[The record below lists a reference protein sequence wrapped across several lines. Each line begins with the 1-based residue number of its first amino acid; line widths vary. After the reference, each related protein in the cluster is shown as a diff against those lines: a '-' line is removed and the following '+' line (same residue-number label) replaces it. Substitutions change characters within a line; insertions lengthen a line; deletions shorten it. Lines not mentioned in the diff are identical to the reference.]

1 MGYGEL
7 MLRAP
12 PQLCLG
18 LVATRASL
26 APDKCRI
33 GAGARRRGLSVEFP
47 RAELKNETDHKH
59 GNCCRRQR
67 GQRRSRRESISVSDG
82 RRWGFRTSRGLGT
95 GSALLRRRF
104 SSFARQRRSFSVKI
118 VNIDN
123 IERSVLSERD

>member
-1 MGYGEL
+1 MGHGKL
-7 MLRAP
+7 MLRAL

-18 LVATRASL
+18 LVAARTDLAS
-26 APDKCRI
+26 DECRF
-33 GAGARRRGLSVEFP
+33 GAGTRRRGLSAEFP

-67 GQRRSRRESISVSDG
+67 GQRRSRRESIRVSDG

-95 GSALLRRRF
+95 GSALLRMRL
-104 SSFARQRRSFSVKI
+104 SSLARQRRPFSVQI
-118 VNIDN
+118 VN